1 MQIYQ
6 TSCLLLN
13 QSQSSI
19 GIMSQQK
26 LTQDTQ
32 HLQAPAFW
40 EKRGLKALLLWPASV
55 LFGWLT
61 TLRKALYGMG
71 ILRSQTISLPLVIV
85 GNIRVG
91 GTGKTP
97 TVLAIAKALHLQG
110 FKPGIISRGYQ
121 SKSSNARTAPEEV
134 TPESSPI
141 EHGDEPCYMAQELAD
156 QKIPLMVH
164 SHRVNAAKAL
174 MIKHPEVNVIISDDG
189 LQHYKLKRWPARE
202 GGRDIELVVRDARG
216 EGNQWLMPAGP
227 LREKSDRARDFTL
240 NIVSAEATA
249 SKALPPYFQDAPN
262 FVLPVKIDQLY
273 QLTSPS
279 RRMALNEITQ
289 LLDPDE
295 AAEKQLLA
303 AAGLGN
309 PKKFFDLLRST
320 GLKFHEMALPDH
332 FDFSINPFKEN
343 TAKVILITEKDAVK
357 CKQLNDYKDDE
368 RIWVLPITVDL
379 PKDFVAQMVEILK
392 RPKP

>member
-1 MQIYQ
+1 M
-6 TSCLLLN
+6 
-13 QSQSSI
+13 
-19 GIMSQQK
+19 GQQK
-26 LTQDTQ
+26 ITQNTQ

-40 EKRGLKALLLWPASV
+40 EKRGLKALLLWPAS
-55 LFGWLT
+55 LIFSWLT
-61 TLRKALYGMG
+61 GLRKALYAMG
-71 ILRSQTISLPLVIV
+71 ILRSESISVPLVIV

-97 TVLAIAKALHLQG
+97 TVLAIAKALHLHG

-121 SKSSNARTAPEEV
+121 SDSSNAQSDPQEV

-156 QKIPLMVH
+156 QKTPVMVH
-164 SHRVNAAKAL
+164 NHRVTAAKAL
-174 MIKHPEVNVIISDDG
+174 MIKHPDVNVIISDDG

-202 GGRDIELVVRDARG
+202 GGRDIELVVRDARE

-227 LREKSDRARDFTL
+227 LREKPDRARDFTL
-240 NIVSAEATA
+240 NIVGTEATTI
-249 SKALPPYFQDAPN
+249 KALPPYFQDAPN
-262 FVLPVKIDQLY
+262 FSLPVKIDHLY
-273 QLTSPS
+273 QLATPS

-289 LLDPDE
+289 LLDPNQDS
-295 AAEKQLLA
+295 EKQLLA

-320 GLKFHEMALPDH
+320 GLKFQEMTLPDH
-332 FDFSINPFKEN
+332 FDFATNPFKEN

-379 PKDFVAQMVEILK
+379 PKDFVSQMVEILK
-392 RPKP
+392 RPQP

>member
-1 MQIYQ
+1 M
-6 TSCLLLN
+6 
-13 QSQSSI
+13 
-19 GIMSQQK
+19 GQQK
-26 LTQDTQ
+26 ITQNTQ

-40 EKRGLKALLLWPASV
+40 EKRGLKALLLWPAS
-55 LFGWLT
+55 LIFSWLT
-61 TLRKALYGMG
+61 GLRKALYAMG
-71 ILRSQTISLPLVIV
+71 ILRSESISVPLVIV

-97 TVLAIAKALHLQG
+97 TVLAIAKALHLHG

-121 SKSSNARTAPEEV
+121 SNSSNAQSDPQEV

-156 QKIPLMVH
+156 QKTPVMVH
-164 SHRVNAAKAL
+164 NHRVTAAKAL
-174 MIKHPEVNVIISDDG
+174 MIKHPDVNVIISDDG

-202 GGRDIELVVRDARG
+202 GGRDIELVVRDARE

-227 LREKSDRARDFTL
+227 LREKPDRARDFTL
-240 NIVSAEATA
+240 NIVGTEATTI
-249 SKALPPYFQDAPN
+249 KALPPYFQDAPN
-262 FVLPVKIDQLY
+262 FSLPVKIDHLY
-273 QLTSPS
+273 QLATPS

-289 LLDPDE
+289 LLDPNQDS
-295 AAEKQLLA
+295 EKQLLA

-320 GLKFHEMALPDH
+320 GLKFQEMTLPDH
-332 FDFSINPFKEN
+332 FDFATNPFKEN

-379 PKDFVAQMVEILK
+379 PKDFVSQMVEILK
-392 RPKP
+392 RPQP

>member
-1 MQIYQ
+1 
-6 TSCLLLN
+6 
-13 QSQSSI
+13 
-19 GIMSQQK
+19 MSQQK
-26 LTQDTQ
+26 ITQNPQ
-32 HLQAPAFW
+32 SLQAPTFW
-40 EKRGLKALLLWPASV
+40 EKRGLKALLLWPASLV
-55 LFGWLT
+55 FGLLIS
-61 TLRKALYGMG
+61 LRKTLYAMG
-71 ILRSQTISLPLVIV
+71 ILKSQSISLPVVIV

-121 SKSSNARTAPEEV
+121 SSSSNVKSDPEEV

-156 QKIPLMVH
+156 QKIPVMVH
-164 SHRVNAAKAL
+164 SHRVTAAKAL
-174 MIKHPEVNVIISDDG
+174 MIKHPDVNVIISDDG

-227 LREKSDRARDFTL
+227 LRESPDRARDFTL
-240 NIVSAEATA
+240 NIVGTDVTTT
-249 SKALPPYFQDAPN
+249 KALPLYFQDAPN
-262 FVLPVKIDQLY
+262 FVLPVKTDQLY
-273 QLTSPS
+273 QLTAPS
-279 RRMALNEITQ
+279 RRMALHEITQ
-289 LLDPDE
+289 LLDPNED
-295 AAEKQLLA
+295 AETQLLA

-309 PKKFFDLLRST
+309 PKKFFDLLRSA
-320 GLKFHEMALPDH
+320 GLKFQEMALPDH
-332 FDFSINPFKEN
+332 FDFSTNPFKEN

-357 CKQLNDYKDDE
+357 CKQLNDYKDGE

-379 PKDFVAQMVEILK
+379 PNDFVSQMLEILK

>member
-1 MQIYQ
+1 
-6 TSCLLLN
+6 
-13 QSQSSI
+13 
-19 GIMSQQK
+19 MSQQK
-26 LTQDTQ
+26 LTQNTQ
-32 HLQAPAFW
+32 ALQAPAFW
-40 EKRGLKALLLWPASV
+40 EKRGLKAILLWPVS
-55 LFGWLT
+55 LIFGWLT
-61 TLRKALYGMG
+61 ALRRFLYAIG
-71 ILRSQTISLPLVIV
+71 IVRSQTISLPVVIV

-97 TVLAIAKALHLQG
+97 TVLAIAKALHLHG

-121 SKSSNARTAPEEV
+121 SNSSNAQSAPEEV

-141 EHGDEPCYMAQELAD
+141 EHGDEPCYIAQALAD
-156 QKIPLMVH
+156 QKTPVMVH

-202 GGRDIELVVRDARG
+202 GGRDIELIVRDARG
-216 EGNQWLMPAGP
+216 EGNHWLMPAGP
-227 LREKSDRARDFTL
+227 LRESSDRARDFTL
-240 NIVSAEATA
+240 NIVGTEDT
-249 SKALPPYFQDAPN
+249 SKALPPFFQDAPN
-262 FVLPVKIDQLY
+262 FVLPVKTDQLY

-289 LLDPDE
+289 LLDPSQDS
-295 AAEKQLLA
+295 EKQLLA

-309 PKKFFDLLRST
+309 PKKFFDLLKST
-320 GLKFHEMALPDH
+320 GLKFQEMALPDH
-332 FDFSINPFKEN
+332 FDFATNPFKEN

-368 RIWVLPITVDL
+368 RIWILPITVDL
-379 PKDFVAQMVEILK
+379 PKDFVEQMVEILK

>member
-1 MQIYQ
+1 
-6 TSCLLLN
+6 
-13 QSQSSI
+13 
-19 GIMSQQK
+19 MSQQTNK
-26 LTQDTQ
+26 QHTQ
-32 HLQAPAFW
+32 HLQAPIFW
-40 EKRGLKALLLWPASV
+40 EKRGLKALLLWPAS
-55 LFGWLT
+55 LIFGWLT
-61 TLRKALYGMG
+61 NLRKVLYAIGL
-71 ILRSQTISLPLVIV
+71 LRSQAIALPIVIV

-97 TVLAIAKALHLQG
+97 TVLAIAKALHMQG

-121 SKSSNARTAPEEV
+121 SSSNAKSDPEEV

-141 EHGDEPCYMAQELAD
+141 QHGDEPCYMAQELAN
-156 QKIPLMVH
+156 QKIPVMVH
-164 SHRVNAAKAL
+164 SHRVDAAKAL

-216 EGNQWLMPAGP
+216 EGNEWLMPAGP
-227 LREKSDRARDFTL
+227 LREKADRPRDFTL
-240 NIVSAEATA
+240 NIVGADETTN
-249 SKALPPYFQDAPN
+249 KALPPYFQDAPN

-273 QLTSPS
+273 QLTTPS
-279 RRMALNEITQ
+279 HQMALSEITQ
-289 LLDPDE
+289 LLDPNE
-295 AAEKQLLA
+295 NPETQVLA

-309 PKKFFDLLRST
+309 PKKFFDLLRSH
-320 GLKFHEMALPDH
+320 GLKFQEMALPDH
-332 FDFSINPFKEN
+332 FDFSSNPFKEN

-368 RIWVLPITVDL
+368 RIWILPITVDL
-379 PKDFVAQMVEILK
+379 PEDFVAQMVEILK

>member
-1 MQIYQ
+1 
-6 TSCLLLN
+6 
-13 QSQSSI
+13 
-19 GIMSQQK
+19 MSQQK
-26 LTQDTQ
+26 LTQNTQ
-32 HLQAPAFW
+32 ALQAPAFW
-40 EKRGLKALLLWPASV
+40 EKRGLKALLLWPAS
-55 LFGWLT
+55 LIFSWLT
-61 TLRKALYGMG
+61 CFRKALYAMG
-71 ILRSQTISLPLVIV
+71 ILRSEAISVPLVIV

-97 TVLAIAKALHLQG
+97 TVLAIAKALHLHG

-121 SKSSNARTAPEEV
+121 SNSSNVHSDPKEV

-156 QKIPLMVH
+156 QKTPVMVH
-164 SHRVNAAKAL
+164 TRRVNAAKA
-174 MIKHPEVNVIISDDG
+174 MMVKHPDVNVIISDDG

-202 GGRDIELVVRDARG
+202 GGRDIELVVRDARE

-227 LREKSDRARDFTL
+227 LREKPQRARDFTL
-240 NIVSAEATA
+240 NIVGTDATT
-249 SKALPPYFQDAPN
+249 SKALPPYFQDSPN
-262 FVLPVKIDQLY
+262 FALPVKTDQLH
-273 QLTSPS
+273 QLATPG

-289 LLDPDE
+289 LLDPNQDS
-295 AAEKQLLA
+295 EKQLLA

-320 GLKFHEMALPDH
+320 GLKFQEMALPDH
-332 FDFSINPFKEN
+332 FDFATNPFKEN

-368 RIWVLPITVDL
+368 RIWILPITVDL
-379 PKDFVAQMVEILK
+379 PKDFVEQMVEILK

>member
-1 MQIYQ
+1 M
-6 TSCLLLN
+6 
-13 QSQSSI
+13 
-19 GIMSQQK
+19 GQQK
-26 LTQDTQ
+26 ITQNTQ

-40 EKRGLKALLLWPASV
+40 EKRGLKALLLWPAS
-55 LFGWLT
+55 LIFSWLT
-61 TLRKALYGMG
+61 GLRKALYAMG
-71 ILRSQTISLPLVIV
+71 ILRSESISVPLVIV

-97 TVLAIAKALHLQG
+97 TVLAIAKALHLHG

-121 SKSSNARTAPEEV
+121 SNSSNAQSDPQEV

-156 QKIPLMVH
+156 QKTPVMVH
-164 SHRVNAAKAL
+164 SHRVTAAKAL
-174 MIKHPEVNVIISDDG
+174 MIKHPDVNVIISDDG

-202 GGRDIELVVRDARG
+202 GGRDIELVVRDARE

-227 LREKSDRARDFTL
+227 LREKPDRARDFTL
-240 NIVSAEATA
+240 NIVGTEATTI
-249 SKALPPYFQDAPN
+249 KALPPYFQDAPN
-262 FVLPVKIDQLY
+262 FSLPVKIDHLY
-273 QLTSPS
+273 QLATPS

-289 LLDPDE
+289 LLDSNEDS
-295 AAEKQLLA
+295 EKQLLA

-320 GLKFHEMALPDH
+320 GLKFQEMALPDH
-332 FDFSINPFKEN
+332 FDFAANPFKEN

-357 CKQLNDYKDDE
+357 CKQFNDYKDDE

-379 PKDFVAQMVEILK
+379 PKDFVSQMVEILK
-392 RPKP
+392 RPQP

>member
-1 MQIYQ
+1 
-6 TSCLLLN
+6 
-13 QSQSSI
+13 
-19 GIMSQQK
+19 MSQQK
-26 LTQDTQ
+26 LTQNTQ
-32 HLQAPAFW
+32 ALQAPTFW
-40 EKRGLKALLLWPASV
+40 EKRGLKALLLWPAS
-55 LFGWLT
+55 LIFSWLT
-61 TLRKALYGMG
+61 GFRKALYAMG
-71 ILRSQTISLPLVIV
+71 ILRSEAISVPLVIV

-97 TVLAIAKALHLQG
+97 TVLAIAKALHLHG

-121 SKSSNARTAPEEV
+121 SNSSNAQSAPEEV

-156 QKIPLMVH
+156 QKIPVMVH

-174 MIKHPEVNVIISDDG
+174 MIKHPDVNVIISDDG

-227 LREKSDRARDFTL
+227 LREKPDRARDFTL
-240 NIVSAEATA
+240 NIVGTEDT

-262 FVLPVKIDQLY
+262 FVLPVKTDQLY

-279 RRMALNEITQ
+279 RRMALSEITQ
-289 LLDPDE
+289 LLDPSEDS
-295 AAEKQLLA
+295 EKQLLA

-309 PKKFFDLLRST
+309 PKKFFDLLRSS
-320 GLKFHEMALPDH
+320 GLKFQEMALPDH
-332 FDFSINPFKEN
+332 FDFATNPFKEN

-368 RIWVLPITVDL
+368 RIWILPITVDL

-392 RPKP
+392 RPQP

>member
-1 MQIYQ
+1 
-6 TSCLLLN
+6 
-13 QSQSSI
+13 
-19 GIMSQQK
+19 MSQQK
-26 LTQDTQ
+26 ITQNTQ

-40 EKRGLKALLLWPASV
+40 EKRGLKALLLWPAS
-55 LFGWLT
+55 LIFSWLT
-61 TLRKALYGMG
+61 GLRKALYAMG
-71 ILRSQTISLPLVIV
+71 ILRSESISVPLVIV

-97 TVLAIAKALHLQG
+97 TVLAIAKALHLHG

-121 SKSSNARTAPEEV
+121 SNSSNAQTDPKEV

-156 QKIPLMVH
+156 QKTPVMVH
-164 SHRVNAAKAL
+164 SHRVTAAKAL

-202 GGRDIELVVRDARG
+202 GGRDIELVVRDARE

-227 LREKSDRARDFTL
+227 LREKPDRARDFTL
-240 NIVSAEATA
+240 NIVGTEATTI
-249 SKALPPYFQDAPN
+249 KALPPYFQDAPN
-262 FVLPVKIDQLY
+262 FSLPVKIDHLY
-273 QLTSPS
+273 QLATPS

-289 LLDPDE
+289 LLDPNQDS
-295 AAEKQLLA
+295 EKQLLA

-320 GLKFHEMALPDH
+320 GLKFQEMVLPDH
-332 FDFSINPFKEN
+332 FDFATNPFKEN

-357 CKQLNDYKDDE
+357 CKQFNDYKDDE

-379 PKDFVAQMVEILK
+379 PKDFVSQMVEILK
-392 RPKP
+392 RPQP

>member
-1 MQIYQ
+1 
-6 TSCLLLN
+6 
-13 QSQSSI
+13 
-19 GIMSQQK
+19 MSQQK
-26 LTQDTQ
+26 LTQNTQ
-32 HLQAPAFW
+32 ALQAPAFW
-40 EKRGLKALLLWPASV
+40 EKRGLKAILLWPVS
-55 LFGWLT
+55 LIFGWLT
-61 TLRKALYGMG
+61 ALRRFLYAIG
-71 ILRSQTISLPLVIV
+71 IVRSQTISLPVVIV

-97 TVLAIAKALHLQG
+97 TVLAIAKALHLHG

-121 SKSSNARTAPEEV
+121 SNSSNAQSAPEEV

-141 EHGDEPCYMAQELAD
+141 EHGDEPCYIAQALAD
-156 QKIPLMVH
+156 QKTPVMVH

-202 GGRDIELVVRDARG
+202 GGRDIELIVRDARG
-216 EGNQWLMPAGP
+216 EGNHWLMPAGP
-227 LREKSDRARDFTL
+227 LRESSDRARDFSL
-240 NIVSAEATA
+240 NIVGTEDT
-249 SKALPPYFQDAPN
+249 SKALPPFFQDAPN
-262 FVLPVKIDQLY
+262 FVLPVKTDQLY

-279 RRMALNEITQ
+279 SRMALNEITQ
-289 LLDPDE
+289 LLDPNEDS
-295 AAEKQLLA
+295 EKQLLA

-309 PKKFFDLLRST
+309 PKKFFDLLKST
-320 GLKFHEMALPDH
+320 GLKFQEMALPDH
-332 FDFSINPFKEN
+332 FDFATNPFKEN

-368 RIWVLPITVDL
+368 RIWILPITVDL
-379 PKDFVAQMVEILK
+379 PKDFVEQMVEILK